1 MWCNDIH
8 RNAGNNYSLWL
19 GTTGYVTDTNFNTG
33 ALETKGVDLTADY
46 RLNMG
51 RAGKLSFDL
60 LTTYTSNLLVTPV
73 SGGAT
78 YDCAGYYGTTCGVPD
93 PRWRSKMRTTWGTP
107 LDGLD
112 LSADWRHFGQVAL
125 DATSAN
131 PLLNHAQSLS
141 SVQANSTTDL
151 RLGSRDYID
160 LVAVYTHS
168 KITYRFG
175 VNNVFDKDPP
185 LAGSEIGGGADGV
198 FYSGN
203 TFPNVYDSLGR
214 FLFLN
219 ITADF

>member
-1 MWCNDIH
+1 
-8 RNAGNNYSLWL
+8 
-19 GTTGYVTDTNFNTG
+19 
-33 ALETKGVDLTADY
+33 
-46 RLNMG
+46 
-51 RAGKLSFDL
+51 
-60 LTTYTSNLLVTPV
+60 
-73 SGGAT
+73 
-78 YDCAGYYGTTCGVPD
+78 
-93 PRWRSKMRTTWGTP
+93 MRTTWGTP